1 MRKVP
6 PEMIAATIV
15 KEVLPASLP
24 DDILILNTLH
34 NGTEHT
40 YGVGA
45 IFPYTARTAWTAI
58 DNDTFVRRMYEAS
71 TRDNSLSVNQNLA
84 KMLFLDDKFSI

>member
-1 MRKVP
+1 
-6 PEMIAATIV
+6 MIAATIV

-84 KMLFLDDKFSI
+84 KMLF